1 MTVTITAA
9 AIIWIVVLNLFTLAV
24 GGLIGALIVAKLFE
38 KSMVEAERLATKAKK
53 ALKELKKEVHET
65 WEHS

>member
-38 KSMVEAERLATKAKK
+38 KSMMEAERLASKAKK
-53 ALKELKKEVHET
+53 ALKELKKEVHEK
-65 WEHS
+65 WENS